1 MMKEGLM
8 VYIESELCLEKWLE
22 GKNSQVRNAVKVQE
36 SIKIFNS
43 RDPTSL
49 IEQMV
54 SRNRRTKSQA
64 EVKLEILNAKPISI
78 LQKTRYSKQVYF
90 ISCFLWILLLSM
102 TQNWQK
108 AIKQTLIF
116 NNYCSDKTLK
126 ILHTLSH
133 L

>member
-8 VYIESELCLEKWLE
+8 VCTESELCLEKWLE
-22 GKNSQVRNAVKVQE
+22 GKHSQVRNAVKVQE

-49 IEQMV
+49 FEQMV

-78 LQKTRYSKQVYF
+78 LQKTRY
-90 ISCFLWILLLSM
+90 
-102 TQNWQK
+102 
-108 AIKQTLIF
+108 
-116 NNYCSDKTLK
+116 
-126 ILHTLSH
+126 
-133 L
+133 